1 MLRITGNQIME
12 NARLDD
18 EAGHGRMTDKE
29 KHQRKGQ
36 KMNEITAG
44 PKLMYPIDRLKP
56 HPQNPRYHSEEQIA
70 QLAKSM
76 EEFKFTQPILVDEN
90 DTILAGRGRL
100 LAARRLGLT
109 EVPVIVLSGLTE
121 IQKKAYLIADNQL
134 GLNSGWD
141 EEKLRP
147 LVEELEREL
156 ASLDITGLS
165 PQETDRILADLA
177 PEQNFVDEDAVPETP
192 VLAVTVPGDVWVL
205 GKHRVCCGD
214 ATSGEAY
221 QRALQGTPADMVFT
235 DFPYNVN
242 FRQKSPTGIHKITND
257 NLGADFGEFLHAA
270 CVQLLAV
277 TRGAVYLCMSC
288 SELHTLHKA
297 FTEAGGHWSTFL
309 IWAKDRFTLGRSDY
323 QRIYEP
329 ILFGWKE
336 GEKHFWCGARN
347 ESDLWFIPKP
357 KANRL
362 HPTMKPVSLIERA
375 IRNSSRRGDLILDPM
390 GGAGSTVI
398 ACEKT
403 RRRAAVIEIEPKY
416 VDVMIRRWE
425 AYTHQPAYLEADGR
439 TFAEVAQERM
449 HLDLAA

>member
-1 MLRITGNQIME
+1 
-12 NARLDD
+12 
-18 EAGHGRMTDKE
+18 MT
-29 KHQRKGQ
+29 
-36 KMNEITAG
+36 EITAG
-44 PKLMYPIDRLKP
+44 PKLMYPIERLKP
-56 HPQNPRYHSEEQIA
+56 HPQNPRQHSEDQVM
-70 QLAKSM
+70 QLAKSIQ
-76 EEFKFTQPILVDEN
+76 EFGFTQPILVDEN
-90 DTILAGRGRL
+90 DMILAGQGKL
-100 LAARRLGLT
+100 LGARQLGLT

-121 IQKKAYLIADNQL
+121 IQKRAYLIADNQL
-134 GLNSGWD
+134 GLNSSWD

-147 LVEELEREL
+147 LVEQLEREL

-177 PEQNFVDEDAVPETP
+177 PEPNFVDEDAVPETP
-192 VLAVTVPGDVWVL
+192 VSSVTVQGDVWIL
-205 GKHRVCCGD
+205 GKHRLGCGD
-214 ATSGEAY
+214 ATSREAY
-221 QRALQGTPADMVFT
+221 EWVLQGTPADMVFT

-242 FRQKSPTGIHKITND
+242 LRQKSRTGIHKVTND
-257 NLGADFGEFLHAA
+257 DLGTDFGEFLHSI

-277 TRGAVYLCMSC
+277 TRGAVYICMSS

-309 IWAKDRFTLGRSDY
+309 IWAKDNFTLGRSNY
-323 QRIYEP
+323 QRCYEP

-362 HPTMKPVSLIERA
+362 HPTMKPVSLVERA
-375 IRNSSRRGDLILDPM
+375 IRNSSRRGDLILDCC
-390 GGAGSTVI
+390 GGAGSTLI

-403 RRRAAVIEIEPKY
+403 KRRAAVIEIEPKY

-425 AYTHQPAYLEADGR
+425 TYTHQQAHLEADGR
-439 TFAEVAQERM
+439 SFAAVANERTR
-449 HLDLAA
+449 LAA

>member
-1 MLRITGNQIME
+1 MKKKMVYQI
-12 NARLDD
+12 
-18 EAGHGRMTDKE
+18 
-29 KHQRKGQ
+29 
-36 KMNEITAG
+36 EIW
-44 PKLMYPIDRLKP
+44 PIDRLKP
-56 HPQNPRYHSEEQIA
+56 HPQNARQHSEDQVM
-70 QLAKSM
+70 QLAKSIQ
-76 EEFKFTQPILVDEN
+76 EFGFTQPILADEN
-90 DTILAGRGRL
+90 DTVLAGHGRL
-100 LAARRLGLT
+100 LAARQLGLT
-109 EVPVIVLSGLTE
+109 EVPVIVLRGLTE

-134 GLNSGWD
+134 GLNSSWD

-192 VLAVTVPGDVWVL
+192 ALSVTVAGDVWDL
-205 GKHRVCCGD
+205 GGNWVGCGD

-221 QRALQGTPADMVFT
+221 QRVLRGTPADMVFT

-242 FRQKSPTGIHKITND
+242 LRQKSPTGIHKITND
-257 NLGADFGEFLHAA
+257 NLGAHFGEFLYSA

-277 TRGAVYLCMSC
+277 TRGAVYICMSS

-309 IWAKDRFTLGRSDY
+309 IWAKDGFTLGRSNY
-323 QRIYEP
+323 QRMYEP
-329 ILFGWKE
+329 ILFGWKA

-347 ESDLWFIPKP
+347 ESDLWFVPKP

-362 HPTMKPVSLIERA
+362 HPTMKPVSLVERA
-375 IRNSSRRGDLILDPM
+375 IRNSSRRGDLILDPA
-390 GGAGSTVI
+390 GGAGSTLI

-425 AYTHQPAYLEADGR
+425 AYTHQQARLEADGR
-439 TFAEVAQERM
+439 TFAEVAHER
-449 HLDLAA
+449 LRLAA